1 MEFWLINELDS
12 PQITDFCLIEIET
25 DFAAFPAQLL
35 YTCRTASIFLAM
47 ATPGW
52 FSPVPL
58 PRARTCSRRRCMKW
72 DLRNN
77 CKALGSQL
85 PGPQPSPRV
94 HEELYPSWPAHG
106 AITTRTALTVW
117 TWGHL
122 VEWSVWKQ
130 TALEPP
136 QWPFNAAGVQQWR
149 SGWGLPQTLAALGWS
164 SARRGG
170 WLGASTL
177 QPPLFVFV
185 PQGPNQEE
193 ERNRA
198 SAFWERLGLRARW
211 DLAVWAGC
219 AGCFLLV
226 PIACLGRWHLP
237 AAKQMGIISSW
248 QGCSWR
254 GAHAVLFPALR
265 SARGFYCIL
274 EVYWVTETLL
284 KIK

>member
-198 SAFWERLGLRARW
+198 SAFWEARSSCTVGPCRLGWMRR
-211 DLAVWAGC
+211 
-219 AGCFLLV
+219 
-226 PIACLGRWHLP
+226 
-237 AAKQMGIISSW
+237 
-248 QGCSWR
+248 
-254 GAHAVLFPALR
+254 LFPAGPNSL
-265 SARGFYCIL
+265 SGTMAFAGCKADGDYQLLAGMLL
-274 EVYWVTETLL
+274 EGCSCCPLPSS
-284 KIK
+284 